1 MIDRLALIDLLEE
14 IESKIEET
22 EELNLDGTIYEDEE
36 ELLDDVEAFIV
47 ELEDGN
53 LDTIEYLSIHF
64 LENSTFQMLAKQN
77 NWGDVFRKWNITYEN
92 IIKAK

>member
-22 EELNLDGTIYEDEE
+22 EALNLDGTIYEDEE
-36 ELLDDVEAFIV
+36 ELLDDVEAFII

-53 LDTIEYLSIHF
+53 LDTVEYLSIHF
-64 LENSTFQMLAKQN
+64 LENSTFQLLAKHN
-77 NWGDVFRKWNITYEN
+77 NWGDIFEIWNATYEKL
-92 IIKAK
+92 IKAK

>member
-1 MIDRLALIDLLEE
+1 MIDRIALIELLEE
-14 IESKIEET
+14 IEAKIEST
-22 EELNLDGTIYEDEE
+22 DELVLEGTIYEDVE

-64 LENSTFQMLAKQN
+64 LDNATFQVLAQQN
-77 NWGDVFRKWNITYEN
+77 NWGDIFQSWNATYESLL
-92 IIKAK
+92 KHK